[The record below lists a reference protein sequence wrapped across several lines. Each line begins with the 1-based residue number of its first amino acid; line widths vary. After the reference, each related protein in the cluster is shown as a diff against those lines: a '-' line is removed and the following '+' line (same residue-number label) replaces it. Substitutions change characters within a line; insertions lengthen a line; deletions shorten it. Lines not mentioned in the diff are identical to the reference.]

1 MLEKISQ
8 ESKCGT
14 EMSMQDKIE
23 ELKRLKA
30 RALLG
35 GGEAKIASQ
44 HEKQRLTARERIDRL
59 LDGGSFVEM
68 NMLVGNRTGTPADG
82 IITGHGTID
91 GRAVCV
97 YAQDAT
103 VLGGSTGGLHGMKM
117 YSTIEMALNLRVPL
131 IGLCDSPGYRFP
143 KITEGALRDEQAAI
157 DFVRQYEPIG
167 APAVFFPNTE
177 ASGIIPQIAGIMGP
191 CAGISVYSPALMD
204 FIFMIDKTSYMFIT
218 GPRVVKT
225 ATSQDVTPEEL
236 GGARVHAQIS
246 GVADFRMK
254 SEDDCFSQIK
264 RLLTFLPSNNQE
276 PALVIDTDD
285 DPERMVDSIVSV
297 VPDDSRKGYDMHK
310 VIKLIVDNGDFL
322 EVKAE
327 FAREMIVGFA
337 RLEGHTVGIVANQ
350 PQYLSGCITIDSSDK
365 QARFMRFCDA
375 FNIPLLLLTDTSA
388 YLPGKEQE
396 HSGIIRHGAKVLYA
410 LCEAVVPRVT
420 LILRK
425 SYGGGQMAM
434 GVMPGGIGSDLV
446 LAWPTAEH
454 GALGAE
460 QAVDLFYGAE
470 IAKAENPQQ
479 VREQLIKDYRQRYAN
494 PFFTSSIDTHI
505 HDVIEPRETRR
516 QLIRA
521 FRLLR
526 TKKVNRH
533 SKRHGNI
540 PL

>member
-1 MLEKISQ
+1 
-8 ESKCGT
+8 
-14 EMSMQDKIE
+14 MSIE
-23 ELKRLKA
+23 ERIEQLRKLKA
-30 RALLG
+30 LAALG
-35 GGEAKIASQ
+35 GGEVKIAKQ

-59 LDGGSFVEM
+59 LDGGSFVET
-68 NMLVGNRTGTPADG
+68 NMLVGTRTGTPTDG
-82 IITGHGTID
+82 IVTGHGTID
-91 GRAVCV
+91 GRTVCV

-103 VLGGSTGGLHGMKM
+103 VLGGSIGGLHGMKM

-131 IGLCDSPGYRFP
+131 IGLSDSPGFRFT
-143 KITEGALRDEQAAI
+143 KIAEGVLQNEQVAI
-157 DFVRQYEPIG
+157 DFAREYEAHG
-167 APAVFFPNTE
+167 NVAVFYPNTE

-218 GPRVVKT
+218 GPRVVK
-225 ATSQDVTPEEL
+225 AVMSQDITPEEL
-236 GGARVHAQIS
+236 GGARVHAQVS

-254 SEDDCFSQIK
+254 SEDECLSQIK
-264 RLLTFLPSNNQE
+264 RLLAFLPSNNQE
-276 PALVIDTDD
+276 QPPAVDTGD
-285 DPERMVDSIVSV
+285 DPDRMIDAALNIV
-297 VPDDSRKGYDMHK
+297 PENPRKVYDMHK
-310 VIKLIVDNGDFL
+310 VVELIGDNGDFM
-322 EVKAE
+322 EVKPE
-327 FAREMIVGFA
+327 FAQEMIVGFV
-337 RLEGHTVGIVANQ
+337 RLDGHTVGIVANQ
-350 PQYLSGCITIDSSDK
+350 PQVLGGSLTVNASDK

-375 FNIPLLLLTDTSA
+375 FNIPILLLTDTTA
-388 YLPGKEQE
+388 YMPGKEQE

-410 LCEAVVPRVT
+410 LCEAVVPRVS

-425 SYGGGQMAM
+425 SYGGGQLAM

-460 QAVDLFYGAE
+460 QAVELFYGAE

-479 VREQLIKDYRQRYAN
+479 VREQLVKDYRERYAN

-505 HDVIEPRETRR
+505 HDVIEPRETRQ
-516 QLIRA
+516 QLIKA

-526 TKKVNRH
+526 SKKVIRH
-533 SKRHGNI
+533 TKRHGNI